1 MAGERRGSHGSN
13 QGACVKKVLIVDDS
27 ETVRT
32 QVGRALVDAGFEVV
46 GAGDGV
52 EGLQRAQQSSF
63 ALVLLDINMPRMGGL
78 ELLDKLKQGAETKHV
93 PVLVLTTE
101 VQESMIERAKK
112 AGAAGW
118 IVKPVKMDLLVAAV
132 SKVAA

>member
-1 MAGERRGSHGSN
+1 M
-13 QGACVKKVLIVDDS
+13 KKVLIVDDS

-32 QVGRALVDAGFEVV
+32 QVGRALLDAGFEVV
-46 GAGDGV
+46 EAGDGM
-52 EGLQRAQQSSF
+52 EGLQRAQQGEF

-78 ELLDKLKQGAETKHV
+78 ELLDHLKQKEQTKNI

-101 VQESMIERAKK
+101 VQETMIDRAKK

-132 SKVAA
+132 TKVAA

>member
-1 MAGERRGSHGSN
+1 
-13 QGACVKKVLIVDDS
+13 VKKVLIVDDS

-52 EGLQRAQQSSF
+52 EGLQRAQQSAF

-78 ELLDKLKQGAETKHV
+78 ELLEKLKQGAETKHV

-101 VQESMIERAKK
+101 VQESMIDRAKK

>member
-1 MAGERRGSHGSN
+1 M
-13 QGACVKKVLIVDDS
+13 KKVLIVDDS

-32 QVGRALVDAGFEVV
+32 QVGRALMDAGFEVV

-52 EGLQRAQQSSF
+52 EGLQQAQKGKFS
-63 ALVLLDINMPRMGGL
+63 LVLLDINMPRMGGL
-78 ELLDKLKQGAETKHV
+78 ELLDRLKAEAGTKGV

-101 VQESMIERAKK
+101 VQESMIDRAKK

-132 SKVAA
+132 TKVAA